1 MGNFMETITQKA
13 KAETFLA
20 LHHASAPLVL
30 PNCWDAGSALIL
42 AQAGFPAI
50 ATTSAGVAFSRG
62 FADGHRISRAEMCAE
77 VKRCADAVAVPV
89 SADMEGGYG
98 QTPEDVAETVRQ
110 AIAAGAIGANIEDGV
125 YDSGTEH
132 PYLLDSALCVERI
145 QAGRAVADKLDIPF
159 VINAR
164 VDVYLIAGGER
175 TSEMFDGA
183 VARCNACYAAGA
195 RSVYIPGVADAD
207 LIGRLVAATDG
218 PLNILA
224 GAATPP
230 IAQLQELGV
239 ARVSIGGS
247 LARACLK
254 LVQNAAEELRDKGTF
269 SYTRDSFSNT
279 ELNRRFEP

>member
-1 MGNFMETITQKA
+1 MDKIAQKA
-13 KAETFLA
+13 KAEAFLT
-20 LHHASAPLVL
+20 LHHAPEILVL

-42 AQAGFPAI
+42 AEAGFPAI
-50 ATTSAGVAFSRG
+50 ATTSAGIAFSRG
-62 FADGHRISRAEMCAE
+62 FADGHRISRAEMAAE
-77 VKRCADAVAVPV
+77 VKRCADAVSIPV

-98 QTPEDVAETVRQ
+98 QTPDDVAETVRQ

-125 YDSGTEH
+125 YDVGTAKPH
-132 PYLLDSALCVERI
+132 LLDPALCVDRI
-145 QAGRAVADKLDIPF
+145 RAGREVADALDIPF

-175 TSEMFDGA
+175 TGAMFEDA

-195 RSVYIPGVADAD
+195 RSVYIPGIADAD
-207 LIGRLVAATDG
+207 LIGRLAQAVEG

-224 GAATPP
+224 GATTPP
-230 IAQLQELGV
+230 TARLQELGV

-254 LVQNAAEELRDKGTF
+254 LVQHAAAELRDGGTF
-269 SYTRDSFSNT
+269 GYAKDSFSNA